1 KEINML
7 TGKQK
12 RYIRKE
18 AHHLDPIFQIGKG
31 GISEKMIEQLNEALE
46 KRELIKVHI
55 LQNNMDDNKEVAH
68 SISEH
73 TESELVQ
80 LIDSMIILY
89 KEYKENKKIELP

>member
-1 KEINML
+1 ML

-12 RYIRKE
+12 RYLRKE

-31 GISEKMIEQLNEALE
+31 GISENMIEQLNEALE

-55 LQNNMDDNKEVAH
+55 LQNNMDDHKEVAN
-68 SISEH
+68 SISEQ

-80 LIDSMIILY
+80 LICSIIIIY
-89 KEYKENKKIELP
+89 KESNVNKKIELH

>member
-1 KEINML
+1 ML

-12 RYIRKE
+12 RYLRKE

-31 GISEKMIEQLNEALE
+31 GISENMIEQLNEALE

-55 LQNNMDDNKEVAH
+55 LQNNMDDHKEVAN
-68 SISEH
+68 SISEQ

-80 LIDSMIILY
+80 LIGSIIILY
-89 KEYKENKKIELP
+89 KESK

>member
-1 KEINML
+1 ML

-12 RYIRKE
+12 RYLRKE

-31 GISEKMIEQLNEALE
+31 GISENMIEQLNEALE

-55 LQNNMDDNKEVAH
+55 LQNNMDDHKEVAN
-68 SISEH
+68 SISEQ

-80 LIDSMIILY
+80 LIGSIIILY
-89 KEYKENKKIELP
+89 KESKENKKIELP